1 MKKIYIAW
9 PVAEIL
15 ASAFL
20 SFFGSFISSLFAWM
34 MLLQV
39 EGEGGPGDGIGFI
52 IVLFFIIPVWLI
64 FLLIGIYWSNI
75 KFKREKEDLKR
86 VVFSSIV
93 PIVVTT
99 ITSGLVTIFLLN

>member
-1 MKKIYIAW
+1 MKEPYIAW

-15 ASAFL
+15 ASGFL
-20 SFFGSFISSLFAWM
+20 SFFGSIIFSLLAFM

-52 IVLFFIIPVWLI
+52 IILFFIIPAWLI

-86 VVFSSIV
+86 VVFSSIL

-99 ITSGLVTIFLLN
+99 ITSGIVTITLLN

>member
-1 MKKIYIAW
+1 MKKTYLAW

-20 SFFGSFISSLFAWM
+20 SFVGSFIFGLFAWM
-34 MLLQV
+34 MLLRV

-52 IVLFFIIPVWLI
+52 IILFFVIPIWLI

-75 KFKREKEDLKR
+75 KFEREKEDMKR
-86 VVFSSIV
+86 VVFSSIL

-99 ITSGLVTIFLLN
+99 ITSAFVTIVLLN